1 MTDMSKSE
9 IDRLGYLTRNC
20 TGKVLP
26 MVKFCHH
33 REHQP
38 GKVFGHI
45 RGQIQVNRTAVEI
58 RTHQTKFNHL
68 RFSLSVLSLKW
79 RSSVC
84 CSKEWI
90 LRVRQSYPLLL

>member
-26 MVKFCHH
+26 MVKFCHR

-38 GKVFGHI
+38 GKVFGQI
-45 RGQIQVNRTAVEI
+45 RG
-58 RTHQTKFNHL
+58 
-68 RFSLSVLSLKW
+68 
-79 RSSVC
+79 
-84 CSKEWI
+84 
-90 LRVRQSYPLLL
+90 